1 MRLIVIAALLSV
13 SAAVTAAPQDFGQ
26 AKRLLREHVYQDQNL
41 TDAGEF
47 YCGCKWKWVGKSG
60 GSMDQGSCGFVTD
73 KMADRAS
80 RLEWE
85 HVMPISAV
93 GQQRQCWRD
102 GGRQNCQRT
111 DPVYNQIEA
120 DMHNLVPSIGTAN
133 ALRSNTSY
141 GMVTGPSIP
150 LGGCT
155 TKIGTAV
162 RAVEPRN
169 EVKGQAARVTF
180 YMADRYGMR
189 LSDKQQKVLIAW
201 DRAFPVSAWERERD
215 SRIAKAMGRHNPFVT
230 GESKWVMGYKP
241 RGGGVGN
248 SGANLAEVPVPVP
261 SAFKPVAITSAT
273 SATSAASASSGPV
286 YGNKRSGVYHL
297 PHGCPSY
304 NQISAKNRVQFNT
317 EAAAKAAGFSKAG
330 NCS

>member
-1 MRLIVIAALLSV
+1 MRLIVIAGLLSV

-41 TDAGEF
+41 TDAGDF
-47 YCGCKWKWVGKSG
+47 YCGCQWKWVGKSG
-60 GSMDQGSCGFVTD
+60 GSMDQDSCGFVTD

-93 GQQRQCWRD
+93 GRQRQCWRN

-133 ALRSNTSY
+133 ALRSNTNY
-141 GMVTGPSIP
+141 GMVTGRVIP
-150 LGGCT
+150 MGACT
-155 TKIGTAV
+155 TKIGTTI

-169 EVKGQAARVTF
+169 EVKGQSARITF
-180 YMADRYGMR
+180 YMADRYNMR
-189 LSDKQQKVLIAW
+189 LGDKQQKVLIAW
-201 DRAFPVSAWERERD
+201 DRAYPVSAWELERD

-230 GESKWVMGYKP
+230 GERKWVLGYTPHGSASNNVGVKDAAFPAPAP
-241 RGGGVGN
+241 RNQQVTMA
-248 SGANLAEVPVPVP
+248 SV
-261 SAFKPVAITSAT
+261 
-273 SATSAASASSGPV
+273 ASASV

-297 PHGCPSY
+297 PQGCPSY
-304 NQISAKNRVQFNT
+304 DQISTKNRVQFNT
-317 EAAAKAAGFSKAG
+317 EAAARASGYRKAG
-330 NCS
+330 NCL